1 MNQKQ
6 IKKSEAELVDWYSV
20 IPKKFLTKS
29 HNPNHHIHGL
39 TVPFY
44 AMIIGYSGAGK
55 TRTLLDILHNM
66 SNTFNEIFIITRN
79 KKEPLY
85 EYLEEKLGAE
95 GVTITEGLN
104 SMPDIDKFNK
114 KEQRLL
120 VFDDLV
126 LEKDQR
132 KISEAFIRARKQN
145 CSVLYI
151 SQSYFDVPMIIRK
164 NLKYLFIKK
173 LQNLGDIY
181 RIMREYSSGVPK
193 EELIKMYQ
201 DATNDKQHFL
211 LVDLDAPPEDRFR
224 KNFNEIYDISD
235 EGN

>member
-1 MNQKQ
+1 MNE
-6 IKKSEAELVDWYSV
+6 KKLKKADAELVDWYSV

-29 HNPNHHIHGL
+29 HNPNHAIHGL

-44 AMIIGYSGAGK
+44 GLIIGYSGAGK

-66 SNTFNEIFIITRN
+66 TNTFNEVFIITRN

-85 EYLEEKLGAE
+85 EYLEEKLGSD

-104 SMPDIDKFNK
+104 SMPDIDKFDK

-132 KISEAFIRARKQN
+132 KIGEAFIRARKQN

-151 SQSYFDVPMIIRK
+151 SQSYFDVPKIIRK
-164 NLKYLFIKK
+164 NLKYLFVKK

-181 RIMREYSSGVPK
+181 RIMREYASGVSK
-193 EELIKMYQ
+193 ENLIKMYQ
-201 DATNDKQHFL
+201 DATGDKQHFL

-235 EGN
+235 EEN